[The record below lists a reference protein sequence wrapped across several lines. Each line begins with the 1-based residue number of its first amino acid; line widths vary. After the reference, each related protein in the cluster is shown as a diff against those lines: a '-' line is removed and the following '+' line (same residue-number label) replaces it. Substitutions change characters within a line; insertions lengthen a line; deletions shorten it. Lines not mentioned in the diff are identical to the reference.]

1 MVFYWVV
8 YVENLG
14 VVYGCSVWLHNV
26 HKYDSKWNMYTI
38 NLSGVACLD
47 KYEVECCY
55 EGVVVLWDEGVMK
68 FLDNNNKYY
77 FDVGFLLPHPLE

>member
-1 MVFYWVV
+1 
-8 YVENLG
+8 
-14 VVYGCSVWLHNV
+14 
-26 HKYDSKWNMYTI
+26 MYTI